1 MAQLAVH
8 SLETALQVL
17 VVIPTL
23 NEAGHITTVLE
34 SLLAE
39 RPPNAV
45 LRVVAVDGGSTD
57 GTAEIV
63 RALARSHERLDFLH
77 NPERVQSAAVNAAV
91 RRFGRDADVL
101 IRCDAHAEYP
111 PDYCTRL
118 LATLA
123 RTEADAVVVPMD
135 SVGEGSLR
143 RAIAWVSNSVL
154 GTGGSAHRAG
164 HKSGFV
170 DHGHHAA
177 FRMGMFQRCGGYDE
191 SFTHNEDAEFDCRQ
205 RALGARVYLDAEIR
219 LGYHPRGTFTAL
231 FWQYFRYGAGRSRTV
246 RRHPASVRLRQLAV
260 PGNLALL
267 LSGLAL
273 GPWFWVALVWP
284 LLYVALLAGSSLG
297 FALRRRA
304 WCGLLTGPAA
314 GVMHTAWAL
323 GFIAGLVARRERI
336 WRPEMT
342 VPLGLATSTGERS

>member
-1 MAQLAVH
+1 MAQVAVH
-8 SLETALQVL
+8 SLERALQVL

-23 NEAGHITTVLE
+23 NEAPHITAVLE

-39 RPPNAV
+39 RPRNAV

-57 GTAEIV
+57 GTMEIV
-63 RALARSHERLDFLH
+63 RELARRHERLEFLH
-77 NPERVQSAAVNAAV
+77 NPQRIQSAAVNAAA

-118 LATLA
+118 LGTLA
-123 RTEADAVVVPMD
+123 RTDADAVVVTMD
-135 SVGEGSLR
+135 SVGEGGLR

-177 FRMGMFQRCGGYDE
+177 FRMEMFRRCGGYDE

-219 LGYHPRGTFTAL
+219 LGYHPRGTFSELFRQYLSTARAARGRCAAIQL
-231 FWQYFRYGAGRSRTV
+231 RPGFVSSRSRATW
-246 RRHPASVRLRQLAV
+246 RSCWSGSHSVRGSGQRSPGLRCTSRCSARPRSASPCAGARGAV
-260 PGNLALL
+260 CSPG
-267 LSGLAL
+267 
-273 GPWFWVALVWP
+273 
-284 LLYVALLAGSSLG
+284 
-297 FALRRRA
+297 RRRA
-304 WCGLLTGPAA
+304 
-314 GVMHTAWAL
+314 
-323 GFIAGLVARRERI
+323 
-336 WRPEMT
+336 
-342 VPLGLATSTGERS
+342 